1 MPLNARD
8 RRFLNTV
15 NRFRMYLLVMAL
27 AVFVYLVFSPPSEIQ
42 MTTAVVGLA
51 LCGVFWLT
59 QRLLTFI
66 SLLDLELNRVITT
79 LKRVL
84 PEDQQQELLRDRP
97 TR

>member
-8 RRFLNTV
+8 REFLNTV
-15 NRFRMYLLVMAL
+15 NRFRVYLLIMAL
-27 AVFVYLVFSPPSEIQ
+27 AVFLYLAFSPPSEIQ
-42 MTTAVVGLA
+42 MTTAIVGLA

-66 SLLDLELNRVITT
+66 SLLDLELNRVVTT

-84 PEDQQQELLRDRP
+84 PAEQQELLGDRP